1 MKIPSLLA
9 QYLYCHHRLDLP
21 GLGTFLL
28 DNTTI
33 SALENSKQRSALLEG
48 VSFKSNPS
56 LKEAPEL
63 IGFIA
68 QKTGKMKALAA
79 SDLDSHLRTAEQFLN
94 IGKPFALEGIGII
107 SKGKKGDIEFTP
119 ITVSTEK
126 VKEYNIK
133 ETELPSQKEQSS
145 EGYESFLSPS
155 KANLEWKKPVIGLL
169 LVCGIGLTI
178 WGGYEIS
185 KKANKNKPSN
195 LTVSSITA
203 VTAPITDSNL
213 VQKNENI
220 EPNENLLTIDNNYK
234 YVLEVAKS
242 KRAFK
247 RYNQLKA
254 IQWNVQLETK
264 DSVQYKLFMLLPAV
278 SDTSRTI
285 DSLTAMS
292 GKKVYIE
299 YPSQNDQKKISL

>member
-1 MKIPSLLA
+1 MSVKIPPLLA
-9 QYLYCHHRLDLP
+9 QYLFCHQRLDLP

-28 DNTTI
+28 DHTAI
-33 SALENSKQRSALLEG
+33 SAMENSKQRSALLEG

-56 LKEAPEL
+56 LKESPDL

-107 SKGKKGDIEFTP
+107 SKGKQGEIEFTP
-119 ITVSTEK
+119 ITVSPDK
-126 VKEYNIK
+126 VKEYNAK
-133 ETELPSQKEQSS
+133 ETESSSQKESSS

-155 KANLEWKKPVIGLL
+155 KTNHEWKKPVVALL

-185 KKANKNKPSN
+185 KKANKNKSVNLAESATTAATALITNNNPIQENDSIQSN
-195 LTVSSITA
+195 
-203 VTAPITDSNL
+203 
-213 VQKNENI
+213 KNF
-220 EPNENLLTIDNNYK
+220 LTIDNNYK

-254 IQWNVQLETK
+254 IQWKVQLETK

-278 SDTSRTI
+278 SDTSKTI

-292 GKKVYIE
+292 GRKVYIE
-299 YPSQNDQKKISL
+299 YPN

>member
-1 MKIPSLLA
+1 VKIPPLLA
-9 QYLYCHHRLDLP
+9 QYLYCHQRLDLP

-28 DNTTI
+28 DNTAI
-33 SALENSKQRSALLEG
+33 SALENSKQRSAILEG

-56 LKEAPEL
+56 LKESPDL

-107 SKGKKGDIEFTP
+107 SKGKQGDIEFTP

-126 VKEYNIK
+126 VKEYNAR
-133 ETELPSQKEQSS
+133 ETESSSQKESS
-145 EGYESFLSPS
+145 SDGYESFLSPS
-155 KANLEWKKPVIGLL
+155 KTNFEWKKPVVALL

-185 KKANKNKPSN
+185 KKANKNKSTN
-195 LTVSSITA
+195 ITESALAA
-203 VTAPITDSNL
+203 VAAPITDTNS
-213 VQKNENI
+213 VQKNDSVHSNK
-220 EPNENLLTIDNNYK
+220 NLLTIDNNYK

-247 RYNQLKA
+247 RYNQLKE
-254 IQWNVQLETK
+254 IQWKVQLETT
-264 DSVQYKLFMLLPAV
+264 DSVQYKLFMLLPAI

-285 DSLTAMS
+285 DSLTVMT
-292 GKKVYIE
+292 GRKVYIE
-299 YPSQNDQKKISL
+299 YPN